1 MLKYPFPESLG
12 FLLLL
17 STFCGCIS
25 ETSTELCEV
34 AETDAP
40 TVTFT
45 LSVDRENTRATR
57 DGGRW
62 RDSYTTDPAQY
73 DAVIDPEQVYAYL
86 TDTKGNL
93 VFRVEDLTCFQVGES
108 ETQKTYQYYGEVPVA
123 FRTAITNGTKYRC
136 IITANTSAIEVSGTP
151 ADTKLG
157 AAQFDLNDLL
167 STALP
172 ANDYKIPMWGVGG
185 FEWNTSKE
193 VQSVGDV
200 SMLRAAAKCRIHLS
214 DDLVKAGYTL
224 GDVKLYGVNG
234 TGNVWPNNWEKVDE
248 TIDLYWDRDGSE
260 YGFNPT
266 QMSATTGRRSTFW
279 DEPGTDPGTS
289 KIVYFPERDNS
300 ANSST
305 TDAATSGT
313 ATTDTDTATSGTA
326 TTEDGSPSNAK
337 VIILKDGVS
346 IKDANGADK
355 EFTVEFK
362 DYTRDA
368 DNYYTDLQRNH
379 VYDFEVRTIGSD
391 LTLNLTV
398 ANWEESSITWDFS
411 EQISGDLTVE
421 WTEGTYYSEDDE
433 EKKISLLSGT
443 DAELSFTI
451 KSPVGATWIATLVP
465 VADDTDNSFY
475 LKSATE
481 ETSTD
486 DTSSSTDTSDNSSS
500 TTDTGDA
507 SSSTTDSEDSSSTPT
522 TESNPLTVSGTVDG
536 TKTVL
541 KVGCSNPNNNQQ
553 HQATLVVYVRYA
565 NGTTSE
571 VKELSGWTI
580 TQTMR

>member
-73 DAVIDPEQVYAYL
+73 DAVIDPEEVFAYL

-108 ETQKTYQYYGEVPVA
+108 ETQKTYQYYGEVPEA

-136 IITANTSAIEVSGTP
+136 IITANTSEIKVSDTP
-151 ADTKLG
+151 ADTELG
-157 AAQFDLNDLL
+157 AAQFDLNDLP

-172 ANDYKIPMWGVGG
+172 ENGYKIPMWGVGG
-185 FEWNTSKE
+185 FVWNTSKE

-214 DDLVKAGYTL
+214 DDLVKAGYKL
-224 GDVKLYGVNG
+224 GDVTLYGVND

-248 TIDLYWDRDGSE
+248 TIDLYWDKGGSV

-266 QMSATTGRRSTFW
+266 QMSATTGRSTFW

-289 KIVYFPERDNS
+289 KIVYFPERDNR
-300 ANSST
+300 ANTS

-313 ATTDTDTATSGTA
+313 ATTEDGTATSGTA

-337 VIILKDGVS
+337 VIILKKGVS
-346 IKDANGADK
+346 IKDANGKDK

-362 DYTRDA
+362 DYTRDT

-379 VYDFEVRTIGSD
+379 VYDFEVRAIGSD
-391 LTLNLTV
+391 LTLNLKV
-398 ANWEESSITWDFS
+398 AKWNEESTEVNYS
-411 EQISGDLTVE
+411 ETISGNFNIE
-421 WTEGTYYSEDDE
+421 WEGYMYKNENNITLETNKE
-433 EKKISLLSGT
+433 VT
-443 DAELSFTI
+443 AEFELDT
-451 KSPVGATWIATLVP
+451 PMGAAWIASLAP
-465 VADDTDNSFY
+465 EADDVDNSFY
-475 LKSATE
+475 ISVG
-481 ETSTD
+481 D
-486 DTSSSTDTSDNSSS
+486 DTSNTIQSATGTIDGKPITLRIGCNNWDNKVQHK
-500 TTDTGDA
+500 A
-507 SSSTTDSEDSSSTPT
+507 K
-522 TESNPLTVSGTVDG
+522 LTVY
-536 TKTVL
+536 
-541 KVGCSNPNNNQQ
+541 
-553 HQATLVVYVRYA
+553 VVV
-565 NGTTSE
+565 NGKSKQVE
-571 VKELSGWTI
+571 KLSKWTI
-580 TQTMR
+580 IQPRP